1 MKHLIIGI
9 VVLWAFFQLSSL
21 IWSSKG
27 QPPSPTF
34 TRLLELPQHH
44 SVGPDK
50 NGYFYLLGFAADASL
65 DPGKVGHEIWLE
77 TNATPSVSEFNYDK
91 PGRSDLQIQVPI
103 DQVLPAWDS
112 ENPLIEFRGTNAGSP
127 CLSKTWGSGTEARPV
142 SQRCSWLTA
151 CTSLTDSLVRPH

>member
-1 MKHLIIGI
+1 MYVSMKHLIIGF
-9 VVLWAFFQLSSL
+9 VVVWAFFQLSSL

-34 TRLLELPQHH
+34 TRLLEPPPHG

-77 TNATPSVSEFNYDK
+77 TTATPSVSEFNYDK

-103 DQVLPAWDS
+103 DQDLPAWGS
-112 ENPLIEFRGTNAGSP
+112 ENPLTGPA
-127 CLSKTWGSGTEARPV
+127 SG
-142 SQRCSWLTA
+142 
-151 CTSLTDSLVRPH
+151 